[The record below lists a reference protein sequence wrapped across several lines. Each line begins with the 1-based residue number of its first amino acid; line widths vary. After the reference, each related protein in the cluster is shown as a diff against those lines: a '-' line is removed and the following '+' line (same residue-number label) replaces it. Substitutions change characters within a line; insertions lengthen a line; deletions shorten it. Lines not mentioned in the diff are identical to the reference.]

1 MIQKKLTINLPES
14 AEILRRLISFLLQYD
29 LISEKEALTLE
40 PDEPAMKKKEKS
52 RWATAAEEMSKENL
66 LSGGLGEELRQ
77 HIHEFREGFYFKGSF
92 KSKEG

>member
-1 MIQKKLTINLPES
+1 MMQKKLTINLPES
-14 AEILRRLISFLLQYD
+14 AEILQQLLRFLLQYD
-29 LISEKEALTLE
+29 LISEKEALTIE
-40 PDEPAMKKKEKS
+40 PDETAIKKKEKN

-77 HIHEFREGFYFKGSF
+77 YIHEFREGFSFKGSF